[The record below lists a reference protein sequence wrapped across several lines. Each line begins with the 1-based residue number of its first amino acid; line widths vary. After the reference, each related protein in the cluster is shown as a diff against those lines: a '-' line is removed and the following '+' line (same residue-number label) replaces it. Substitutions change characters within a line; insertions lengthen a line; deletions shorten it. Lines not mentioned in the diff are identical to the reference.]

1 MDSLSINLEW
11 KLDNDVFSPGKYS
24 TYHTIKIN
32 DKININ
38 ADSASS
44 YGGNVDNMNPEQSLA
59 ASLSS
64 CHMMTF
70 LALASKFKWPVKNYK
85 DKAIAHLGKN
95 SDGKMSVTKIEL
107 NPQVLFSDDFKVSE
121 EDMSKMQDRSH
132 RYCFI
137 ANSLSKEV
145 EIMINL

>member
-11 KLDNDVFSPGKYS
+11 KLNNDEFSPGKYS
-24 TYHTIKIN
+24 TYHNIRIN
-32 DKININ
+32 EKINIH

-44 YGGNVDNMNPEQSLA
+44 YGGHIDNMNPEQSLA

-70 LALASKFKWPVKNYK
+70 LALAAKFKWPIKNYT
-85 DKAIAHLGKN
+85 DKAIAYLGKN
-95 SDGKMSVTKIEL
+95 SNGKMSVIKIEL
-107 NPQVLFSDDFKVSE
+107 NPKVLFSDNFKVSE
-121 EDMSKMQDRSH
+121 EEMSKMQNRSH

-137 ANSLSKEV
+137 ANSLSQEV
-145 EIMINL
+145 EILINL

>member
-70 LALASKFKWPVKNYK
+70 LALASKFK
-85 DKAIAHLGKN
+85 
-95 SDGKMSVTKIEL
+95 
-107 NPQVLFSDDFKVSE
+107 
-121 EDMSKMQDRSH
+121 R
-132 RYCFI
+132 
-137 ANSLSKEV
+137 
-145 EIMINL
+145 

>member
-11 KLDNDVFSPGKYS
+11 ELNNDIFSPGKYS
-24 TYHTIKIN
+24 TYHNIRIN
-32 DKININ
+32 DKINIQ

-44 YGGNVDNMNPEQSLA
+44 YGGSIDNMNPEQSLA

-70 LALASKFKWPVKNYK
+70 LALAAKMNWPVSGYTDN
-85 DKAIAHLGKN
+85 AIATLGKN
-95 SDGKMSVTKIEL
+95 SKGKMSVTNIEL
-107 NPQVLFSDDFKVSE
+107 NPKISFSKEFSVDE
-121 EDMSKMQDRSH
+121 NKMKEVQERAH

-137 ANSLSKEV
+137 ANSLSDEV
-145 EIMINL
+145 KVKIN

>member
-11 KLDNDVFSPGKYS
+11 ELNNDIFSPGKYS
-24 TYHTIKIN
+24 TYHNIKIN

-121 EDMSKMQDRSH
+121 DDMSKMQDRSH

>member
-1 MDSLSINLEW
+1 MDSLSINIEW
-11 KLDNDVFSPGKYS
+11 KLNNDVFSPGKYS
-24 TYHTIKIN
+24 TYHNIKIN

-70 LALASKFKWPVKNYK
+70 LALAAKFKWPVKNYK
-85 DKAIAHLGKN
+85 DNAIAHLGKN

-107 NPQVLFSDDFKVSE
+107 NPQILFSDDFKVSE

>member
-70 LALASKFKWPVKNYK
+70 LALAAKFKWPVKNYK
-85 DKAIAHLGKN
+85 DKAVAHLGKN

>member
-11 KLDNDVFSPGKYS
+11 ELNNDIFSPGKYS
-24 TYHTIKIN
+24 TYHNIKIN
-32 DKININ
+32 DKISIQ

-44 YGGNVDNMNPEQSLA
+44 YGGSIDNMNPEQSLA

-70 LALASKFKWPVKNYK
+70 LALAAKFKWPVKNYK

-95 SDGKMSVTKIEL
+95 SDGKMSVVKIEL
-107 NPQVLFSDDFKVSE
+107 NPKVLFSNDFKISKDE
-121 EDMSKMQDRSH
+121 ISKMQDRSH

-145 EIMINL
+145 EIVINL